1 MMHVIVNPERV
12 IRDHIK
18 IEPTTRR
25 QFPRF
30 QKKFKALTHLE
41 AMINGCIKLHRTTT
55 LDFSTVT
62 VEQEEYEEEEEGDD
76 SPVSP
81 SKNNHSPFRRGNPNQ
96 SRSLSTF
103 KSKTSLKN
111 FQNNE
116 TTTPVNENEK
126 FFRKNRRDQTVS
138 TIYNTINNPG
148 TVIGGPANPGAFES
162 YINNMENDRGG
173 SSPMLSM
180 SKKKLPSQIL
190 LPKTPKGNITEP
202 DIKRQ
207 GSLSPR
213 KKKTTRIENS
223 GKQQEHQKMI
233 TEALMLQGLTS
244 NNQENLAKLS
254 YNELMNQF
262 DKMKSY
268 EIYFPYNNVEVIV
281 EIAKRNSAL
290 KRRRT
295 KFKKGSN
302 VSPHD
307 LFQQNFSSF
316 YQQMSF
322 KNIFKKETL
331 NTHNSNYNY
340 EDLMYRR
347 AITQNDGSPAKRLRL
362 LPSKSITYNKGITTI
377 KQNIHLQR
385 VGTIKKKISKFKFQ
399 WICQCCFKKGK

>member
-1 MMHVIVNPERV
+1 
-12 IRDHIK
+12 
-18 IEPTTRR
+18 
-25 QFPRF
+25 
-30 QKKFKALTHLE
+30 
-41 AMINGCIKLHRTTT
+41 
-55 LDFSTVT
+55 
-62 VEQEEYEEEEEGDD
+62 
-76 SPVSP
+76 
-81 SKNNHSPFRRGNPNQ
+81 
-96 SRSLSTF
+96 
-103 KSKTSLKN
+103 
-111 FQNNE
+111 
-116 TTTPVNENEK
+116 
-126 FFRKNRRDQTVS
+126 
-138 TIYNTINNPG
+138 
-148 TVIGGPANPGAFES
+148 
-162 YINNMENDRGG
+162 
-173 SSPMLSM
+173 
-180 SKKKLPSQIL
+180 
-190 LPKTPKGNITEP
+190 
-202 DIKRQ
+202 
-207 GSLSPR
+207 
-213 KKKTTRIENS
+213 
-223 GKQQEHQKMI
+223 MI

-307 LFQQNFSSF
+307 LFQQNFTSF

-347 AITQNDGSPAKRLRL
+347 AITQNEGSPAKRLRL
-362 LPSKSITYNKGITTI
+362 LPSKSITFNKGISTI

-399 WICQCCFKKGK
+399 WICQCCFKKGKK